1 MIFVRELQYEGV
13 GFKAYMLQKNDFSD
27 LEEVAKKLELK
38 GVGPVMRL
46 MDSPSFQK
54 FFSSKDAVSDTSKI
68 LVSKIGFSNPSI
80 TFIPATVRVQV
91 LTNRKS
97 KSIIIFGS
105 KLEVVSK
112 FAAEVRRLKI
122 PERYKGKGILYAGE
136 VISLKE
142 GKRK

>member
-1 MIFVRELQYEGV
+1 MVFARELQYEGV
-13 GFKAYMLQKNDFSD
+13 GFKAYMLQTDDFGD
-27 LEEVAKKLELK
+27 LEGVAKKLELK
-38 GVGPVMRL
+38 GVDPVVRL
-46 MDSPSFQK
+46 MNSPSFQK
-54 FFSSKDAVSDTSKI
+54 LFSSEDAVLRTSKI

-80 TFIPATVRVQV
+80 TFIPYNVRVQV
-91 LTNRKS
+91 LANRKS
-97 KSIIIFGS
+97 KSIIVFGS
-105 KLEVVSK
+105 ELKAVSQ